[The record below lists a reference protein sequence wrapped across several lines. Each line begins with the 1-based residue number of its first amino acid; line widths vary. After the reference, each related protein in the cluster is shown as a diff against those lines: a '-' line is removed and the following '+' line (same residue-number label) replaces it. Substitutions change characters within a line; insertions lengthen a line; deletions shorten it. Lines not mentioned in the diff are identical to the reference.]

1 MKKNILLIGGSH
13 GIGLAAAKILAPENN
28 VIIASR
34 TSENLS
40 ELDVQH
46 IEFDVTKDNIADLG
60 LPETIDGLVYFPG
73 SINLKPF
80 KMLKPEAFQEEMQ
93 LNFLSLVKV
102 VQGLLPKLKKAD
114 QASLVFFS
122 TVAVKVGMP
131 FHTSVAAAKG
141 AIEGFS
147 KALAAEYAPS
157 FRVNVIAPSLTATP
171 LAEKLLSNDEKRKK
185 MDERHPLKRVGEAED
200 IANLVVFLLSEKSS
214 WMTGQILGVDGGLS
228 SINLN

>member
-1 MKKNILLIGGSH
+1 MKKNIILIGGSH
-13 GIGLAAAKILAPENN
+13 GIGLETAKNLAEDHN
-28 VIIASR
+28 VFIASR
-34 TSENLS
+34 TSEQLADLNVKHL
-40 ELDVQH
+40 
-46 IEFDVTKDNIADLG
+46 EFDVTKDKIEDLD
-60 LPETIDGLVYFPG
+60 LPDTIDGLVYFPG

-80 KMLKPEAFQEEMQ
+80 KMLKPEAFQEDMN
-93 LNFLSLVKV
+93 LNFMSLVKV
-102 VQGLLPKLKKAD
+102 VQDLLPKLKNSE

-157 FRVNVIAPSLTATP
+157 FRVNVIAPSLTNTP
-171 LAEKLLSNDEKRKK
+171 LAEKLLSNDDKKKK

-214 WMTGQILGVDGGLS
+214 WMTGQVLGMDGGLS
-228 SINLN
+228 TINLN